1 MNTNNN
7 KTIDF
12 RIRKTL
18 PIPNP
23 FLVDHQY
30 KGKNIQ
36 NTIYLPRNQKQI
48 IQVYQ
53 MPNKYVH
60 DNQTN
65 PTGLHI
71 NCQEQ
76 KEKKEL
82 VRNKVV
88 QKFK

>member
-1 MNTNNN
+1 
-7 KTIDF
+7 
-12 RIRKTL
+12 
-18 PIPNP
+18 
-23 FLVDHQY
+23 
-30 KGKNIQ
+30 
-36 NTIYLPRNQKQI
+36 
-48 IQVYQ
+48 

-76 KEKKEL
+76 KEKKE
-82 VRNKVV
+82 VV